1 NGAQEEA
8 IAAEAE
14 AEAQA
19 DAGVDEAEEQLH
31 QLQAG
36 LQHREQQLA
45 NNQRLQQLQQQLQD
59 LQRTELQ
66 RKEQQ
71 LADWA
76 AQQQAALV
84 HWERQLT
91 EQQQQLQQ
99 QQADLNKRE
108 QDLTGLLH
116 ELAMV
121 DKKISSVQEAGQLQY
136 RQFKKLQYR
145 QLQYRQLQYR
155 QLQYRQFKKLDI
167 EHASNGAVVAEYMK
181 ALVATDKLSSY
192 VSTSSNAQGLAT
204 GEDHRSLAQ
213 LLKELQQQ
221 ATAEQADDTPG
232 SSLRRPLHV
241 VVQGGQLGSAHKGM
255 GLLQA
260 VWFLLLAVLLLVG
273 LGFCWL
279 VGRQVVRGM
288 QEARVQ
294 AASSTGVAAV
304 AAAST
309 PSPAASSVEP
319 KEYKKEEVSEKEQ
332 RTFADV
338 RGCDEAKEELREVV
352 EFLKNPAKFTR
363 LGAKL
368 PKGVLLTGPPGT
380 GKTLLARAVAGEAG
394 VPFFY
399 RAGSEF
405 EELYVGVGSRRMRAL
420 FQAAKKKAPCIVF
433 IDEIDAIG
441 GNRKHWENHSRK
453 TLNQLL
459 VEMDGF
465 ESSEGVIVMA
475 ATNLAETLDA
485 ALKRPGR
492 FDRQVAV
499 PLPDIQGRIDILD
512 YYLGSK
518 PVAGE
523 VDRDLIARQT
533 QGFSG
538 ADLSNLVNEAALL
551 AAKQGADLI
560 TPLMLDSSFDKI
572 RMGVERKNVRRTAE
586 GIKRTA
592 YHEAGH
598 ALVAM
603 HTPGASPVHK
613 ATIVPRGHALGMVT
627 QPMSLSE
634 QVGRED
640 EFSINKQ
647 QMLARIWVCM
657 GGQVAE
663 EVIFG
668 VDQVTSGAT
677 DDLRQATEWARYM
690 VTECGLNDAV
700 GPMYVAESSSKQST
714 MSESLKQQV
723 DEQVRLML
731 VEARD
736 GVRALLRSRLP
747 ELHCLAQALQERE
760 TLTAEQIR
768 EVMAGEQL
776 PGAGADGGAGA
787 DKPELPGHLEGVL
800 VNVGATQGGHLGK
813 AAA

>member
-1 NGAQEEA
+1 MQRLHCALGPRIRVAQARNEA
-8 IAAEAE
+8 RRAQQSYAQVLVPASRWVARVAAGSLPEPSNSVAAEGELHPSAE
-14 AEAQA
+14 VQPPTQTQSAPPQGVQHVPSTFFSLAATYTAAAVAFLLSLVTKLRNTQVWLRAE
-19 DAGVDEAEEQLH
+19 
-31 QLQAG
+31 
-36 LQHREQQLA
+36 
-45 NNQRLQQLQQQLQD
+45 RLQKL
-59 LQRTELQ
+59 R
-66 RKEQQ
+66 
-71 LADWA
+71 
-76 AQQQAALV
+76 QAA
-84 HWERQLT
+84 
-91 EQQQQLQQ
+91 
-99 QQADLNKRE
+99 ADEPSSADKHAAYLRELNK
-108 QDLTGLLH
+108 
-116 ELAMV
+116 
-121 DKKISSVQEAGQLQY
+121 SSQHSTVITRVES
-136 RQFKKLQYR
+136 K
-145 QLQYRQLQYR
+145 
-155 QLQYRQFKKLDI
+155 

-192 VSTSSNAQGLAT
+192 VSSSSNAQGLAA

-221 ATAEQADDTPG
+221 ATAEQADDSPG

-627 QPMSLSE
+627 Q
-634 QVGRED
+634 VGRED